1 MLHVKTSMFCKI
13 FFVIITLLLSERP
26 RADVITLSGDEWS
39 PYLVEKP
46 EIGGVVYDIVNTAFL
61 REGHQVEWLFYP
73 WARALFLARTGKV
86 TGLADAWFSEERNK
100 DFLFS
105 DPFLINRLS
114 FLKRRDKDITWNTYE
129 DLSPYTIAQVN
140 HAVVSAEF
148 EKADYLKKHKV
159 PSVTTALKLLL
170 SGRVDLFGDDEINIM
185 ETMRKYLPEGVSKV
199 DFVTKPIVTN
209 KLYIIS
215 SRSRPDHIDVINTFN
230 AGLAKMMADG
240 TYQKI
245 LHKHEMDRLTV
256 LP

>member
-1 MLHVKTSMFCKI
+1 MLQVKVSMFCKVLL
-13 FFVIITLLLSERP
+13 VITTLTFSEKTL
-26 RADVITLSGDEWS
+26 ADTITLSGDEWS

-46 EIGGVVYDIVNTAFL
+46 EIGGVVYDIVNTAFS

-105 DPFLINRLS
+105 SPFLINRLS
-114 FLKRRDKDITWNTYE
+114 FLKRRDKEITWNTYE
-129 DLSPYTIAQVN
+129 DLTPYTIAQVN
-140 HAVVSAEF
+140 QAVVSAEF
-148 EKADYLKKHKV
+148 EKNDNLKKHQV

-185 ETMRKYLPEGVSKV
+185 ETMRKNFPEELEKV

-209 KLYIIS
+209 KLYFIA
-215 SRSRPDHIDVINTFN
+215 SRSRPDHIDVISAFN
-230 AGLAKMMADG
+230 AGLAKIIADG
-240 TYQKI
+240 TYQRI
-245 LHKHEMDRLTV
+245 LEKHQMGRLTV

>member
-1 MLHVKTSMFCKI
+1 MLQVKISMFCKI
-13 FFVIITLLLSERP
+13 FFVTISLLLIERA
-26 RADVITLSGDEWS
+26 RADTITLSGDEWS

-46 EIGGVVYDIVNTAFL
+46 EVGGVVYDIVNTAFL
-61 REGHQVEWLFYP
+61 REGHQVKWEFYP

-86 TGLADAWFSEERNK
+86 TGLADAWFSEERKK

-114 FLKRRDKDITWNTYE
+114 FLKRRDEEITWDTYE
-129 DLSPYTIAQVN
+129 DLTPYTIAQVN

-159 PSVTTALKLLL
+159 PTVTTALKLLL

-185 ETMRKYLPEGVSKV
+185 ETMKKDLPEGLEMV
-199 DFVTKPIVTN
+199 DFVAKPIVTN
-209 KLYIIS
+209 KLYFIS
-215 SRSRPDHIDVINTFN
+215 SRSRPDHIDVINIFN
-230 AGLAKMMADG
+230 AGLAKLMTDG

-245 LHKHEMDRLTV
+245 LDKHQMGRLTV